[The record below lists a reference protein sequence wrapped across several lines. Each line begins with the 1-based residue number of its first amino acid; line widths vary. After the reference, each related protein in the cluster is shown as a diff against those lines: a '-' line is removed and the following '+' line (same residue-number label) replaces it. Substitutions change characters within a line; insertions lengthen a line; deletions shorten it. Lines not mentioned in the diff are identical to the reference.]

1 MMNDKYKKLYEIAL
15 KQRKFSYSPYS
26 HFSVGAALLCTDGTV
41 YTGCNVENSSFS
53 MTNCAERTAVF
64 KAVSEGYKDFEA
76 IAIAGGKANSED
88 ELCYPCGACLQ
99 VLNEFC
105 GDDFKIILKD
115 KETALKNLLPCN
127 FTLEK

>member
-1 MMNDKYKKLYEIAL
+1 MNDKYKKLYEIAL
-15 KQRKFSYSPYS
+15 KQRNFSYSPYS

-64 KAVSEGYKDFEA
+64 KAVSEGHKDFEA

-88 ELCYPCGACLQ
+88 ELCCPCGACLQ

-105 GDDFKIILKD
+105 GDEFKIILKD
-115 KETALKNLLPCN
+115 KETVLKSLLPCN

>member
-1 MMNDKYKKLYEIAL
+1 MNDKYKKLYEIAL
-15 KQRKFSYSPYS
+15 KQRNFSYSPYS

-64 KAVSEGYKDFEA
+64 KAVSEGHKDFEA

-88 ELCYPCGACLQ
+88 ELCHPCGACLQ

-105 GDDFKIILKD
+105 GDDFKIILKN
-115 KETALKNLLPCN
+115 KETVLKSLLPCN

>member
-1 MMNDKYKKLYEIAL
+1 MNDKYKKLYEIAL
-15 KQRKFSYSPYS
+15 KQRNFSYSPYS

-64 KAVSEGYKDFEA
+64 KAVSEGHKDFEA
-76 IAIAGGKANSED
+76 IAIAGRKANSED

-115 KETALKNLLPCN
+115 KETVLRSLLPCN

>member
-1 MMNDKYKKLYEIAL
+1 MNDKYKKLYEIAL
-15 KQRKFSYSPYS
+15 KQRNFSYSPYS

-64 KAVSEGYKDFEA
+64 KAVSEGHKDFEA

-105 GDDFKIILKD
+105 SDDFKIILKD
-115 KETALKNLLPCN
+115 KETVLRSLLSCN

>member
-1 MMNDKYKKLYEIAL
+1 MNDKYKKLYEIAL
-15 KQRKFSYSPYS
+15 KQRNFSYSPYS

-64 KAVSEGYKDFEA
+64 KAVSEGRKDFEA

-115 KETALKNLLPCN
+115 KETVLRSLLPCN
-127 FTLEK
+127 FTLKK

>member
-1 MMNDKYKKLYEIAL
+1 MNDKYKKLYEIAL
-15 KQRKFSYSPYS
+15 KQRNFSYSPYS

-64 KAVSEGYKDFEA
+64 KAVSEGHKDFEA

-115 KETALKNLLPCN
+115 KGTVLRSLLPCN